1 MNGKD
6 IIKCIKAA
14 EMKLTKKETSALM
27 SIPYKTVVEIA
38 EKYGVKFIDG
48 RQKSDEPRRQKGI
61 GPKPTS
67 TINHDRDRKET
78 KPAQPTAAARNGIR
92 IKRDSSKGHY
102 KRKLKK
108 RLRDILHSD
117 LDRSVKHELVYA
129 AKWQEHQRNIKKKTK
144 VGGALWKKIEIAGAV
159 GAFVGFASGV
169 GIMTLVGVIF

>member
-38 EKYGVKFIDG
+38 KKYGIKFIDG
-48 RQKSDEPRRQKGI
+48 RQKSDEPRRRAGI

-78 KPAQPTAAARNGIR
+78 KPAQPKAAIR
-92 IKRDSSKGHY
+92 EPVLIRRDTSKGHY

-108 RLRDILHSD
+108 RLRDIIHSD

-129 AKWQEHQRNIKKKTK
+129 AAWQEHQRSIKKRTK
-144 VGGALWKKIEIAGAV
+144 VGGAL
-159 GAFVGFASGV
+159 
-169 GIMTLVGVIF
+169 

>member
-14 EMKLTKKETSALM
+14 EMRLTKREASGLM
-27 SIPYKTVVEIA
+27 SIPYATVVEIA
-38 EKYGVKFIDG
+38 EKYGIKFIDG

-67 TINHDRDRKET
+67 TINNDRDRKET
-78 KPAQPTAAARNGIR
+78 KPAQPKAATRNSIR
-92 IKRDSSKGHY
+92 IKRDTSKGHY

-108 RLRDILHSD
+108 RFRDILHSD

-129 AKWQEHQRNIKKKTK
+129 AAWQEHQRSIKKKTK
-144 VGGALWKKIEIAGAV
+144 VGGAL
-159 GAFVGFASGV
+159 
-169 GIMTLVGVIF
+169 

>member
-14 EMKLTKKETSALM
+14 EMKLTKKEASGLM
-27 SIPYKTVVEIA
+27 SIPYATVVEIA
-38 EKYGVKFIDG
+38 EKYGIKFIDG

-78 KPAQPTAAARNGIR
+78 KPAQPTTAIR
-92 IKRDSSKGHY
+92 EPVRIRRDTSKGHY

-144 VGGALWKKIEIAGAV
+144 VGGAL
-159 GAFVGFASGV
+159 
-169 GIMTLVGVIF
+169 

>member
-27 SIPYKTVVEIA
+27 SISYKRVVKISKE
-38 EKYGVKFIDG
+38 YGIKFIDG
-48 RQKSDEPRRQKGI
+48 GQRSDEARRQAGI

-78 KPAQPTAAARNGIR
+78 KPVQPTAAARNTIR
-92 IKRDSSKGHY
+92 IKRDTSKGHY

-108 RLRDILHSD
+108 RLQDILHSD

-129 AKWQEHQRNIKKKTK
+129 AAWQEHQRSIKKKTK
-144 VGGALWKKIEIAGAV
+144 VGG
-159 GAFVGFASGV
+159 
-169 GIMTLVGVIF
+169 TL

>member
-14 EMKLTKKETSALM
+14 EMKLTKKEASGLM
-27 SIPYKTVVEIA
+27 SIPYATVVEIA
-38 EKYGVKFIDG
+38 EKYGIKFIDG

-78 KPAQPTAAARNGIR
+78 KPAQPTAATRNSIR
-92 IKRDSSKGHY
+92 IKRDTSKGHY

-129 AKWQEHQRNIKKKTK
+129 AKWQDHQRKEKKQTK
-144 VGGALWKKIEIAGAV
+144 VGGSL
-159 GAFVGFASGV
+159 
-169 GIMTLVGVIF
+169 

>member
-27 SIPYKTVVEIA
+27 SIPYKRVVKISKE
-38 EKYGVKFIDG
+38 YGIKFIDG
-48 RQKSDEPRRQKGI
+48 GQRSDEPRRQAGI

-78 KPAQPTAAARNGIR
+78 KPAQPTAAIR
-92 IKRDSSKGHY
+92 EPVRIRRDTSKGHY

-129 AKWQEHQRNIKKKTK
+129 AAWQEHQRSIKNKTK
-144 VGGALWKKIEIAGAV
+144 VGGAL
-159 GAFVGFASGV
+159 
-169 GIMTLVGVIF
+169 

>member
-38 EKYGVKFIDG
+38 EKYAIKFIDG

-108 RLRDILHSD
+108 RLQDIRHSD

-129 AKWQEHQRNIKKKTK
+129 AAWQEHQRSIKKRTK
-144 VGGALWKKIEIAGAV
+144 VGGAL
-159 GAFVGFASGV
+159 
-169 GIMTLVGVIF
+169 

>member
-1 MNGKD
+1 MGDRREEKEMNGKD

-27 SIPYKTVVEIA
+27 SISYKRVVKISKE
-38 EKYGVKFIDG
+38 YGIKFIDG
-48 RQKSDEPRRQKGI
+48 GQRSDEARRQAGI

-78 KPAQPTAAARNGIR
+78 KPAQPKATARNTIR
-92 IKRDSSKGHY
+92 IKRDTSKGHY

-108 RLRDILHSD
+108 RLQDILHSD

-129 AKWQEHQRNIKKKTK
+129 AAWQEHQRSIKKKTK
-144 VGGALWKKIEIAGAV
+144 VGGAL
-159 GAFVGFASGV
+159 
-169 GIMTLVGVIF
+169 

>member
-27 SIPYKTVVEIA
+27 SIPYKTVVAIA
-38 EKYGVKFIDG
+38 EKYGIKFIDG
-48 RQKSDEPRRQKGI
+48 RQKSDEPRRQAGI
-61 GPKPTS
+61 GPKSTS

-78 KPAQPTAAARNGIR
+78 KPAQPTAAARNTIR
-92 IKRDSSKGHY
+92 IKRDTSKGHY

-108 RLRDILHSD
+108 RLQDILHSD

-129 AKWQEHQRNIKKKTK
+129 AAWQEHQRNIKKRTK
-144 VGGALWKKIEIAGAV
+144 VGGAL
-159 GAFVGFASGV
+159 
-169 GIMTLVGVIF
+169 

>member
-14 EMKLTKKETSALM
+14 EMKLTKREASGLM

-38 EKYGVKFIDG
+38 EKYGIKFIDG
-48 RQKSDEPRRQKGI
+48 RQKSDEPRRQAGI

-78 KPAQPTAAARNGIR
+78 KPAQSPAAAREPIR
-92 IKRDSSKGHY
+92 IRRDTSKGHY

-108 RLRDILHSD
+108 RLRDILQSD
-117 LDRSVKHELVYA
+117 LDRNVKHELIYA
-129 AKWQEHQRNIKKKTK
+129 AKWQDHQRSINKKTK
-144 VGGALWKKIEIAGAV
+144 VGGAL
-159 GAFVGFASGV
+159 
-169 GIMTLVGVIF
+169 

>member
-38 EKYGVKFIDG
+38 EKYGIKFIDG
-48 RQKSDEPRRQKGI
+48 RQKSDEPRRQAGI

-67 TINHDRDRKET
+67 TINNDRDRKET
-78 KPAQPTAAARNGIR
+78 KPAQPKAAIR
-92 IKRDSSKGHY
+92 EPVRIRRDTSKGHY

-129 AKWQEHQRNIKKKTK
+129 AAWQEHQRSIKKKTK
-144 VGGALWKKIEIAGAV
+144 VGGAL
-159 GAFVGFASGV
+159 
-169 GIMTLVGVIF
+169 

>member
-14 EMKLTKKETSALM
+14 EMKLTKREASGLM

-38 EKYGVKFIDG
+38 EKYGIKFIDG
-48 RQKSDEPRRQKGI
+48 RQKSDEPRRQAGI

-78 KPAQPTAAARNGIR
+78 KPAQSPAAARKPVR
-92 IKRDSSKGHY
+92 AKRDTSKGHY

-108 RLRDILHSD
+108 RLSDILQSD
-117 LDRSVKHELVYA
+117 LDYTVKHQLVYA
-129 AKWQEHQRNIKKKTK
+129 AKWQEHQRKENKQTK
-144 VGGALWKKIEIAGAV
+144 VGGSL
-159 GAFVGFASGV
+159 
-169 GIMTLVGVIF
+169 

>member
-14 EMKLTKKETSALM
+14 EMRLTKREASGLM
-27 SIPYKTVVEIA
+27 SIPYATVVEIA
-38 EKYGVKFIDG
+38 EKYGIKFIDG

-78 KPAQPTAAARNGIR
+78 KPAQPTAAIR
-92 IKRDSSKGHY
+92 EPVRIRRDTSKGHY

-129 AKWQEHQRNIKKKTK
+129 AAWQEHQRSIKKKTK
-144 VGGALWKKIEIAGAV
+144 VGGAL
-159 GAFVGFASGV
+159 
-169 GIMTLVGVIF
+169 

>member
-1 MNGKD
+1 MGDRREEKEMNGKD

-27 SIPYKTVVEIA
+27 SISYKRVVKISKE
-38 EKYGVKFIDG
+38 YGIKFIDG
-48 RQKSDEPRRQKGI
+48 GQRSDEARRQAGI

-78 KPAQPTAAARNGIR
+78 KPAQPKATARNTIR
-92 IKRDSSKGHY
+92 IKRDTSKGHY

-108 RLRDILHSD
+108 RLQDILHSD

-129 AKWQEHQRNIKKKTK
+129 AAWQEHQRSIKKKTK
-144 VGGALWKKIEIAGAV
+144 VGG
-159 GAFVGFASGV
+159 
-169 GIMTLVGVIF
+169 TL

>member
-1 MNGKD
+1 MGDRREEKEMNGKD

-27 SIPYKTVVEIA
+27 SISYKRVVKISKE
-38 EKYGVKFIDG
+38 YGIKFIDG
-48 RQKSDEPRRQKGI
+48 GQRSDEARRQAGI

-78 KPAQPTAAARNGIR
+78 KPAQPTAAARNTIR
-92 IKRDSSKGHY
+92 IKRDTSKGHY

-108 RLRDILHSD
+108 RLQDILHSD

-129 AKWQEHQRNIKKKTK
+129 AAWQEHQRSIKKKTK
-144 VGGALWKKIEIAGAV
+144 VGG
-159 GAFVGFASGV
+159 
-169 GIMTLVGVIF
+169 TL

>member
-14 EMKLTKKETSALM
+14 EMKLTKKETSVLM
-27 SIPYKTVVEIA
+27 SISYKRVVKISKE
-38 EKYGVKFIDG
+38 YGIKFIDG
-48 RQKSDEPRRQKGI
+48 GQRSDEARRQAGI

-78 KPAQPTAAARNGIR
+78 KPAQPKATARNTIR
-92 IKRDSSKGHY
+92 IKRDTSKGHY

-108 RLRDILHSD
+108 RLQDILHSD

-129 AKWQEHQRNIKKKTK
+129 AKWQEHQRSTKNKIK
-144 VGGALWKKIEIAGAV
+144 VGGAL
-159 GAFVGFASGV
+159 
-169 GIMTLVGVIF
+169 

>member
-14 EMKLTKKETSALM
+14 EMKLTKKEASGLM
-27 SIPYKTVVEIA
+27 SIPYATVVEIA
-38 EKYGVKFIDG
+38 EKYGIKFIDG

-78 KPAQPTAAARNGIR
+78 KPAQPTAAIR
-92 IKRDSSKGHY
+92 EPVRIRRDTSKGHY

-129 AKWQEHQRNIKKKTK
+129 AAWQEHQRSIKKKTK
-144 VGGALWKKIEIAGAV
+144 VGGAL
-159 GAFVGFASGV
+159 
-169 GIMTLVGVIF
+169 

>member
-1 MNGKD
+1 MGDRREEKEMNGKD

-27 SIPYKTVVEIA
+27 SISYKRVVKISKE
-38 EKYGVKFIDG
+38 YGIKFIDG
-48 RQKSDEPRRQKGI
+48 GQRSDEARRQAGI

-78 KPAQPTAAARNGIR
+78 KPAQPKATARNTIR
-92 IKRDSSKGHY
+92 IKRDTSKGHY

-108 RLRDILHSD
+108 RLQDILHSD

-129 AKWQEHQRNIKKKTK
+129 AAWQEHQRSIKKRTK
-144 VGGALWKKIEIAGAV
+144 VGGAL
-159 GAFVGFASGV
+159 
-169 GIMTLVGVIF
+169 